1 MKVFLIS
8 PEIAPFSETD
18 ITALFSRY
26 IPKNLQEKKHDI
38 RLITPKYPFISDR
51 KFTLR
56 EVIRLKEISVEW
68 NSSDKMASIKS
79 GFVPDSKVQVY
90 FLERSDFFS
99 SLDKKIYKSKGSRKA
114 LADTDMRFS
123 YFAKASL
130 ESLKHLHWEPEIIH
144 CCGWAT
150 AMVPILLKTIY
161 KDDPLYKN
169 IKVVFSPFASKDL
182 TTFSVN
188 SLEYANVNLNDD
200 DLKILAV
207 NNKGNFSPTLAGI
220 SYSDATIAISS
231 SVSNIDKG
239 LKSNSDF
246 AEAIKKRKS
255 KYKSFS
261 SRFDDKD
268 DYDKLSSSI
277 LAAYQK
283 IIE

>member
-18 ITALFSRY
+18 ITALFARY
-26 IPKNLQEKKHDI
+26 VPKNLQEKKHDI

-114 LADTDMRFS
+114 LDDTDMRFS

-150 AMVPILLKTIY
+150 AMVPILLNTIY
-161 KDDPLYKN
+161 KDDPLYKD

-182 TTFSVN
+182 TTYSLK
-188 SLEYANVNLNDD
+188 SLEYANVTFTDD
-200 DLKILAV
+200 DLKILNV
-207 NNKGNFSPTLAGI
+207 NKKGNFSPTLAGI
-220 SYSDATIAISS
+220 SYSDATFTISS
-231 SVSNIDKG
+231 STSNIDKG
-239 LKSNSDF
+239 LKLNAAF
-246 AEAIKKRKS
+246 AGAIKKKKS
-255 KYKSFS
+255 NYKSFS

-268 DYDKLSSSI
+268 DYDKLSSSV
-277 LAAYQK
+277 LDAYQN

>member
-26 IPKNLQEKKHDI
+26 VPKNLQEKKHDI

-68 NSSDKMASIKS
+68 NSADKMASIKS

-99 SLDKKIYKSKGSRKA
+99 SLDQKIYKAKGSRKA
-114 LADTDMRFS
+114 LDDTDMRFS

-130 ESLKHLHWEPEIIH
+130 ESLQHLHWEPEIIH

-150 AMVPILLKTIY
+150 AMVPILLKTVY
-161 KDDPLYKN
+161 KDDPLYKG

-182 TTFSVN
+182 TTFSVK
-188 SLEYANVNLNDD
+188 SLEYAKVNLDDD
-200 DLKILAV
+200 DLKKLMV
-207 NNKGNFSPTLAGI
+207 NKKGNFSPTLAGI
-220 SYSDATIAISS
+220 AYSDATITISS

-239 LKSNSDF
+239 LKSNSAF
-246 AEAIKKRKS
+246 ADVIKKRKS

-268 DYDKLSSSI
+268 DYTKLSSSV
-277 LAAYQK
+277 LDVYQN
-283 IIE
+283 IID